1 MFLKIVL
8 LMLQRCWCSCL
19 VLLWGADPAAAAK
32 ACRVE
37 KLISVCPIVR
47 RMVGIGSKGNG
58 SLECINLQVG
68 CWFAVL

>member
-1 MFLKIVL
+1 MFLMIVL

-19 VLLWGADPAAAAK
+19 VLLWSA
-32 ACRVE
+32 E
-37 KLISVCPIVR
+37 KLISVCLIVR

>member
-1 MFLKIVL
+1 MPL
-8 LMLQRCWCSCL
+8 L
-19 VLLWGADPAAAAK
+19 PE

-37 KLISVCPIVR
+37 KLISVCLIVR

-58 SLECINLQVG
+58 SLECVNLQVG